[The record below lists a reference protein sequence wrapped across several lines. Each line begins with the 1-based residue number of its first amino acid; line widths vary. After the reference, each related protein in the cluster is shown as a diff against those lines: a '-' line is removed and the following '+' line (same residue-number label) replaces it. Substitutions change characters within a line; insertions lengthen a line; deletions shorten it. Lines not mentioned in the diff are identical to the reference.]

1 MDEVLQLQ
9 PRINGWRDKYGFRL
23 VIVSSDDPE
32 ELKSFMTTNQVV
44 ATVLLDPKYK
54 AGEKYGVQAIPT
66 SFFLDKDGNL
76 IKQSVGW
83 YGNKSVREVED
94 WLKNK

>member
-1 MDEVLQLQ
+1 MQ
-9 PRINGWRDKYGFRL
+9 PRINGWRHKYGFRL

-94 WLKNK
+94 WLKNE